1 MICKDDLMVVYGCV
15 LLLVNLQY
23 LNILILFTGFQ
34 NCKFVVLS
42 TENLMCMEFCHR
54 YNNTHNN

>member
-23 LNILILFTGFQ
+23 LNILISFTGFQ
-34 NCKFVVLS
+34 NYKFVVLS
-42 TENLMCMEFCHR
+42 TKNLMWMEFYHR